1 MFATSGSLYR
11 HKRRKNGDRDRRY
24 VCTICGKTFLQ
35 SSGLHSHELIHTGIK
50 PFKCDIC
57 FKDFRLKGSLKVHR
71 YSHTGEKPYICDL
84 CGSCFFT
91 SSHLKRHKASH
102 FKVKTATA
110 EQQQPVSSMP
120 FADKHSAK
128 SPADSSS
135 SSIQILQGAMESH
148 LKKAEISNMSSSVQ
162 KLLSSADQTGT
173 KK

>member
-1 MFATSGSLYR
+1 MYCDCCDKVFATSGSLYR
-11 HKRRKNGDRDRRY
+11 HKRRKNGDQDRKF

-35 SSGLHSHELIHTGIK
+35 SSGLRSHELIHTGIK

-102 FKVKTATA
+102 FKVKYPK
-110 EQQQPVSSMP
+110 ELLVSSMP
-120 FADKHSAK
+120 FADENSGKLREEHT
-128 SPADSSS
+128 
-135 SSIQILQGAMESH
+135 SIHTIRKREATQNHPHPL
-148 LKKAEISNMSSSVQ
+148 
-162 KLLSSADQTGT
+162 
-173 KK
+173 